1 MSGRIGAKPPSPVS
15 LLLVESL
22 EARHGLLGAV
32 RGVSLALD
40 AGETLALVG
49 ANGAGKTTLLRTI
62 AGSHPAAAG
71 RVVLDG
77 ADVTRLPSHRRV
89 GLGIALVPEG
99 RRLFPGL
106 TVEENLRVA
115 ASRAR
120 PGRWNVE
127 SLLEAF
133 PLLRPLR
140 RRVAGTLSGGQQ
152 QVAAIAR
159 ALMSNPRVLLLDEV
173 SLGLAPRAVEDVYAS
188 LALLIGDG
196 ATILLVEQDLARALD
211 VSSRVVC
218 MLEGRSVL
226 EGRSGELT
234 RERVTEA
241 YFGLRRA
248 VAR

>member
-1 MSGRIGAKPPSPVS
+1 VT
-15 LLLVESL
+15 LLRVESL
-22 EARHGLLGAV
+22 EARHGLLAAV
-32 RGVSLALD
+32 RGVSLTLD

-62 AGSHPAAAG
+62 AGAHAAASG
-71 RVVLDG
+71 RVLLDG

-115 ASRAR
+115 GTRAR
-120 PGRWNVE
+120 PGRWNLE
-127 SLLEAF
+127 TLLEAF

-140 RRVAGTLSGGQQ
+140 RQPAGTLSGGQQ

-188 LALLIGDG
+188 LAQVLGEG
-196 ATILLVEQDLARALD
+196 ATILLVEQDLGRALN
-211 VSSRVVC
+211 VASRVVC
-218 MLEGRSVL
+218 MLEGRTVL
-226 EGRSGELT
+226 EGSSRELT

-248 VAR
+248 GAKA